1 MRSKIRAIP
10 SHQNQE
16 NFRTSVTQ
24 RRAKGFLSAVR
35 STLPPQGPGFLS
47 CVQNWCEALFLPS
60 LLSGSWHEIRGDV
73 RSGWRV
79 PWRSCVFLHD
89 LATYTWRSSF
99 RHAGYLGDLMLLH
112 DLATSTWSCSFRLL
126 GAVEIFP
133 AFCSGRRIAGGR
145 ARLP

>member
-1 MRSKIRAIP
+1 MAIRSKIKAIP

-16 NFRTSVTQ
+16 NFRTSLIQ
-24 RRAKGFLSAVR
+24 RSAKGFLS
-35 STLPPQGPGFLS
+35 F
-47 CVQNWCEALFLPS
+47 VQDWCEALFLPS
-60 LLSGSWHEIRGDV
+60 LLSGSWHEIHGDV
-73 RSGWRV
+73 RSGWRDTLEIL
-79 PWRSCVFLHD
+79 CVFLHD

-99 RHAGYLGDLMLLH
+99 RPAGYLGDLMLLH